1 MSDDVIDLPEALER
15 VQDDKGFL
23 VELLDVFQ
31 EDFLKKRAV
40 LAEALTTKD
49 IMKVRE
55 VAHSMKGSSGNISAK
70 GIYAVCLDLE
80 KLAKTNST
88 DGMQDLARNI
98 DVQFAGVQAFAAK
111 LKKEFAG

>member
-1 MSDDVIDLPEALER
+1 MSDDAIDLPEALER

-31 EDFLKKRAV
+31 EDFSKKRAV

-49 IMKVRE
+49 IAKVRE

-70 GIYAVCLDLE
+70 RMYATCLGLE

-88 DGMQDLARNI
+88 DGMQDLARDL
-98 DVQFAGVQAFAAK
+98 DVQFADVQAFAVQ
-111 LKKEFAG
+111 LKKELDG

>member
-49 IMKVRE
+49 ITKVKE
-55 VAHSMKGSSGNISAK
+55 VAHSIKGSSGNISAK
-70 GIYAVCLDLE
+70 RMYATCLELE

-98 DVQFAGVQAFAAK
+98 DAQFADVQAFAAR
-111 LKKEFAG
+111 LKKELGV

>member
-70 GIYAVCLDLE
+70 RIYATCLELE
-80 KLAKTNST
+80 KLAKTNSI

-98 DVQFAGVQAFAAK
+98 DVQFADVQVFAAK

>member
-23 VELLDVFQ
+23 VELLDIFQ

-49 IMKVRE
+49 ITKVKE

-70 GIYAVCLDLE
+70 RMYAMCLELE
-80 KLAKTNST
+80 KLAKTDSI
-88 DGMQDLARNI
+88 DGMQDLARNM
-98 DVQFAGVQAFAAK
+98 DAQFAGVQVFAAK
-111 LKKEFAG
+111 LKKELGG

>member
-31 EDFLKKRAV
+31 KDFLEKRAV
-40 LAEALTTKD
+40 LAEALTAKD
-49 IMKVRE
+49 LPKVRE

-70 GIYAVCLDLE
+70 RMYATCLELE

-98 DVQFAGVQAFAAK
+98 DAQFADVQAFAAR
-111 LKKEFAG
+111 LKKELGG

>member
-1 MSDDVIDLPEALER
+1 MSDDAINLPEVLER

-49 IMKVRE
+49 IAKVRE
-55 VAHSMKGSSGNISAK
+55 VAHFMKGSSGNISAK
-70 GIYAVCLDLE
+70 RMYATCLELE
-80 KLAKTNST
+80 KLAKTNSI
-88 DGMQDLARNI
+88 DGMQDLARDI
-98 DVQFAGVQAFAAK
+98 DIQFAGVQAFAAH
-111 LKKEFAG
+111 LKKELGG